1 MRRRARARAAA
12 LTAAALAAA
21 AAQAG
26 GATLPTAATSE
37 DVIFRDALLGNG
49 WREGGTAWSWSGAA
63 VVTPGRGRRGG
74 AALCAA
80 LGGWGGAS
88 LVRTPG
94 APPLPPASLLLF
106 WLAPSRRGAPALNL
120 TAIQLVRHR
129 VEARAEGAPIRPR
142 KGKTARAMRFRRGH
156 SLDAARRCAPSLA
169 PLLGAHGRGRARR
182 VPARGHRAA
191 VALLRRNRWRFR
203 NRLRI
208 RFLGRCRR
216 RCGCGR
222 ARPLRHG
229 RRGLHPLCRAAA
241 GAGALVLEPH
251 IAQGTQRALVS

>member
-1 MRRRARARAAA
+1 MRRRRARARAAA

-26 GATLPTAATSE
+26 AAALTTTTAAPSE
-37 DVIFRDALLGNG
+37 DVIFRDALLGDG

-80 LGGWGGAS
+80 LGSWGGAS

-94 APPLPPASLLLF
+94 APPLSPESLLLF

-129 VEARAEGAPIRPR
+129 AEARAEGAPIRPR
-142 KGKTARAMRFRRGH
+142 KSKTARAMRFLHGH
-156 SLDAARRCAPSLA
+156 SHDAAL
-169 PLLGAHGRGRARR
+169 
-182 VPARGHRAA
+182 
-191 VALLRRNRWRFR
+191 
-203 NRLRI
+203 RLRSLSRAPI
-208 RFLGRCRR
+208 GAD
-216 RCGCGR
+216 GC
-222 ARPLRHG
+222 
-229 RRGLHPLCRAAA
+229 
-241 GAGALVLEPH
+241 
-251 IAQGTQRALVS
+251 